1 MYGYEWTGQN
11 GIYRLS
17 VNSKIEKEIRPV
29 FKEELDYFGFN
40 EHWTYPDTDAPLLWA
55 EGIRRYILNG
65 TCVAEATGG
74 GFYTKPTIK
83 IYTEGLNLE
92 PIDVDAL
99 WKENERLMLGLE
111 KTSMDFIRKTHDKYE
126 KQGMAFAVA
135 FSGGKDSLVLLD
147 LVSRT
152 LSPDEVSVV
161 FSNFR
166 LLKTVR
172 FTSERIDASTAAI
185 VLNLRMGRAA
195 WQQSLFPS
203 LEGKT
208 VFIVTPRPSDPP
220 TSTASLSMAY
230 CAALRAR
237 MLSKGG
243 LFWQKLSQLLPR
255 KRVCCQ
261 TR

>member
-111 KTSMDFIRKTHDKYE
+111 KTSMDFIRKTHDNTKSKE
-126 KQGMAFAVA
+126 WH
-135 FSGGKDSLVLLD
+135 SLLR
-147 LVSRT
+147 LVEERIPWCSST
-152 LSPDEVSVV
+152 LSVV
-161 FSNFR
+161 HYPRMNSRWCLAIQEWSYPPLFS
-166 LLKTVR
+166 L
-172 FTSERIDASTAAI
+172 
-185 VLNLRMGRAA
+185 
-195 WQQSLFPS
+195 
-203 LEGKT
+203 
-208 VFIVTPRPSDPP
+208 
-220 TSTASLSMAY
+220 
-230 CAALRAR
+230 
-237 MLSKGG
+237 
-243 LFWQKLSQLLPR
+243 
-255 KRVCCQ
+255 
-261 TR
+261 